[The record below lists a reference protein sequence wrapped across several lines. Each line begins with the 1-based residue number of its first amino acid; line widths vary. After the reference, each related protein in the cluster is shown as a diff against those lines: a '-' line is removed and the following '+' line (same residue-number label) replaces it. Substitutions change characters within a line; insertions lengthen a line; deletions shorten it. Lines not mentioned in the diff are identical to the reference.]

1 MLNSTSIIHML
12 CLETSLWYCLEEGLK
27 STHSFCQKLNM
38 CLQEC
43 RAEVLAE
50 VLEQSSGLVVL
61 ERFDVLLCIINE
73 LEIHD

>member
-1 MLNSTSIIHML
+1 
-12 CLETSLWYCLEEGLK
+12 
-27 STHSFCQKLNM
+27 M

-50 VLEQSSGLVVL
+50 VLQQSSGLVVL

-73 LEIHD
+73 LEIRD